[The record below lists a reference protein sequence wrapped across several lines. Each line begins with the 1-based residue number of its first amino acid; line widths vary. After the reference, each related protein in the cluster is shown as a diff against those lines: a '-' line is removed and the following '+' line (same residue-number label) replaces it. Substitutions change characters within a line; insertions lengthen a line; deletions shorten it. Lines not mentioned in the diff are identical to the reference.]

1 MKGTQVPFEP
11 PVLENWFGWV
21 VEIVYKRKEPMVPF
35 EPPILWCILEIVY
48 NYFTGLVI
56 NQSYKIGGSKKGT

>member
-35 EPPILWCILEIVY
+35 EPPILWGILEIVY
-48 NYFTGLVI
+48 NYFTGLVW
-56 NQSYKIGGSKKGT
+56 